1 MEHSRCDRAPASAV
15 GFEPRT
21 EPSSD
26 AHHAA
31 KDVTDDGG
39 VLCLR
44 ACERFSIGR
53 TELAGGIVE
62 RSPARRGSLNELG
75 GGLLLEKRSRSRSAL
90 EHVVH
95 GRVVDGGA
103 PMSCV
108 ASACRARALCAC
120 PVGIPSEHPPS
131 PFRLHFPL
139 RASPMARSAPLS
151 VVERWTLLN
160 ITQHEGVA
168 QGCLAWRILVLL
180 AHLASYRSSELRR
193 RKLITP
199 SMMSA
204 AAAELLAGKRSNSA
218 RRRIL
223 LDAASLRG
231 PRRVVGDAEES

>member
-1 MEHSRCDRAPASAV
+1 MSSAE
-15 GFEPRT
+15 GCF
-21 EPSSD
+21 SKNG
-26 AHHAA
+26 H
-31 KDVTDDGG
+31 
-39 VLCLR
+39 VLC
-44 ACERFSIGR
+44 
-53 TELAGGIVE
+53 
-62 RSPARRGSLNELG
+62 
-75 GGLLLEKRSRSRSAL
+75 SAL
-90 EHVVH
+90 ERVVH
-95 GRVVDGGA
+95 GRASYGGA

-108 ASACRARALCAC
+108 ASAARARALCAC

-168 QGCLAWRILVLL
+168 QGCLTWRILVLL
-180 AHLASYRSSELRR
+180 AHLASYRSSGLRR

-231 PRRVVGDAEES
+231 PRRVVGDRKSRRCDDATSRSKYSISCASKRAPFIGWICLHEALDVVVSDRRPVRGGPPMQRSSNSHRSFSVVRCQL